1 MISVAGERARQDF
14 SIEFSQSV
22 NHRVLCV
29 DDDFVALHWDSGK
42 AITFARRKSNQQ
54 KKNKR
59 KVVNKNEGESHTHRD
74 VSGAREIA
82 ATIRPIVA
90 EELTSKTNITNHSP
104 PGRGLSARQ

>member
-54 KKNKR
+54 KKISERWSTKMRANRTRIEMFPARAKLLPLFDQLLP
-59 KVVNKNEGESHTHRD
+59 KN
-74 VSGAREIA
+74 
-82 ATIRPIVA
+82 
-90 EELTSKTNITNHSP
+90 
-104 PGRGLSARQ
+104 